1 MCEMIFTSDEEFFR
15 EIGVEETK
23 KYFEESYNFISNYK
37 DLGEENIISAVVHL
51 DEGVPHMHL
60 VYVPV
65 IHTKDKN
72 GNEIDKVCCRDFWKG
87 RDSYRNLQ
95 NAYYDYITSKGFK
108 LDRGLPSEE
117 TGRNHETIQDY
128 KRLTNFENTKKVLE
142 SITLELPDVPDIND
156 IKLVKLNKEKIE
168 DEIIKPKDDLINQL
182 HKENISLKKELS
194 KQVKVVDEATKYIK
208 ERDDILDENNNL
220 NTEIKE
226 LKKDYEIKLD
236 NMEYSYNKKIGKLE
250 KQIVFLENVVERFK
264 DTINQFIHW
273 VCNKFSV
280 SSEDTFIRDFEKETD
295 NTFEIEKQI
304 EYEQD
309 IEKDDY
315 LEF

>member
-95 NAYYDYITSKGFK
+95 DAYYDYITSKGFN
-108 LDRGLPSEE
+108 LQRGLPSEE
-117 TGRNHETIQDY
+117 TGRSHETIQDY

-142 SITLELPDVPDIND
+142 SVTLELPDVPNIND
-156 IKLVKLNKEKIE
+156 VKLVKLNKEKIK

-182 HKENISLKKELS
+182 HKENLSLKKELS

-208 ERDDILDENNNL
+208 DRNNILNENNSL
-220 NTEIKE
+220 NNEIEK
-226 LKKDYEIKLD
+226 LKNDYEIKLD
-236 NMEYSYNKKIGKLE
+236 NMKYSYNKKIDELQ
-250 KQIVFLENVVERFK
+250 KQVVFLESVIERFK
-264 DTINQFIHW
+264 YTINKFIHW

-280 SSEDTFIRDFEKETD
+280 SSEDTIIRDFENETE
-295 NTFEIEKQI
+295 NSFEVEKQI

-309 IEKDDY
+309 IENDDY

>member
-72 GNEIDKVCCRDFWKG
+72 GNEIDKICCRDFWKG

-95 NAYYDYITSKGFK
+95 NAYYDYITSKGFN
-108 LDRGLPSEE
+108 LQRGLPSEE
-117 TGRNHETIQDY
+117 TRRNHETIQDY
-128 KRLTNFENTKKVLE
+128 KRLTNFDHTKKVLE
-142 SITLELPDVPDIND
+142 SVTLELPDVPDIND

-168 DEIIKPKDDLINQL
+168 DEIIKPKDNLINQL
-182 HKENISLKKELS
+182 HKENLSLKKELS

-236 NMEYSYNKKIGKLE
+236 NIKYSYNKRIGKLE
-250 KQIVFLENVVERFK
+250 KQVVFLENVVERFK
-264 DTINQFIHW
+264 YTINKFIHW

-280 SSEDTFIRDFEKETD
+280 SSEDTIIIDFEKETE